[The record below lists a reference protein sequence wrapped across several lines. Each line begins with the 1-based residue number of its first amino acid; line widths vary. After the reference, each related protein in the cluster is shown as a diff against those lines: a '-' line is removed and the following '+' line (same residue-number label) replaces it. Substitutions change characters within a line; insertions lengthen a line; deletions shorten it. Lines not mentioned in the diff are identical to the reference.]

1 MVSARAA
8 SPEDTAHSIVIV
20 DAQPLLLAGMAAL
33 IGGCPGLRLAGQG
46 AAGAEALSL
55 FDAVRPDL
63 MLIGLTPGPGPG
75 AGPGAAGS
83 GAIDAVVRIRA
94 AHPHAR
100 LVVLAER
107 DDGDD
112 VAQALA
118 AGAAAALRRDAR
130 FEQIIACVEAVLCG
144 RHVPPPP
151 GLQAAQPAHA
161 ARLSPRELDIL
172 RHLSAGNSN
181 KVIAR
186 HAGIG
191 VGTVKYHVNNILSKL
206 NVSCRTQ
213 AASVAIRRGLVHFT
227 Q

>member
-1 MVSARAA
+1 MYSARPA
-8 SPEDTAHSIVIV
+8 SPEDTARSIVIV

-33 IGGCPGLRLAGQG
+33 IRGCPGLRLAGQG
-46 AAGAEALSL
+46 AAGTQALSL

-63 MLIGLTPGPGPG
+63 MLLGLTPGPGPG
-75 AGPGAAGS
+75 PVPNNGRAVD
-83 GAIDAVVRIRA
+83 AIARIRST
-94 AHPHAR
+94 HPHAR
-100 LVVLAER
+100 LVVLGER
-107 DDGDD
+107 DDGDE

-118 AGAAAALRRDAR
+118 AGAAAALRRDAS
-130 FEQIIACVEAVLCG
+130 FDQIIACIEAVLAG
-144 RHVPPPP
+144 RHVPLPP
-151 GLQAAQPAHA
+151 GLQAAQPSQA

-191 VGTVKYHVNNILSKL
+191 VGTVKYHVNNILAKL

-213 AASVAIRRGLVHFT
+213 AASVAIRRGLVHVT
-227 Q
+227 

>member
-1 MVSARAA
+1 MYSARSA
-8 SPEDTAHSIVIV
+8 SPEDTARSIVIV
-20 DAQPLLLAGMAAL
+20 DAQPLLVAGLAAL
-33 IGGCPGLRLAGQG
+33 IRGCPGLRLSGQG
-46 AAGAEALSL
+46 AASTQAITL

-63 MLIGLTPGPGPG
+63 MLIGLTPGSNPGPDPDDGG
-75 AGPGAAGS
+75 AVD
-83 GAIDAVVRIRA
+83 AIVRIRA

-100 LVVLAER
+100 LVVLSER

-112 VAQALA
+112 LAQALA
-118 AGAAAALRRDAR
+118 AGAAAALRRNAR
-130 FEQIIACVEAVLCG
+130 FDQIIVCIEAVLAG

-151 GLQAAQPAHA
+151 GLRPAQPSQA

-213 AASVAIRRGLVHFT
+213 AASVAIRRGLVHVT
-227 Q
+227 

>member
-33 IGGCPGLRLAGQG
+33 IGACPGLRLAGQG
-46 AAGAEALSL
+46 AAGAEALGL

-83 GAIDAVVRIRA
+83 GAIDAIVRIRA

-100 LVVLAER
+100 LVVLGER

-130 FEQIIACVEAVLCG
+130 FEQIIACIEAVLCG
-144 RHVPPPP
+144 RHVPLPP
-151 GLQAAQPAHA
+151 GLQAAQPAQA